1 MSTGWRWTGCAGCSG
16 RGPCERAGHAG
27 AQAPRR
33 RCARL
38 RHSRSGVDEPAQS
51 KTLWTRIRN
60 ALFYSFDGFAAALRN
75 EDAFRQEMLLALV
88 LIPIAI
94 QAPVS
99 APCKAMMVAAVLL
112 VLVPMMT
119 GTQGTDRALLQS
131 DGSMNDR

>member
-1 MSTGWRWTGCAGCSG
+1 MGRVNAPVMLTPKPRVDGALASDTPEAASTSPHKGKTG
-16 RGPCERAGHAG
+16 
-27 AQAPRR
+27 
-33 RCARL
+33 
-38 RHSRSGVDEPAQS
+38 
-51 KTLWTRIRN
+51 WTRIRN

-99 APCKAMMVAAVLL
+99 GPCKAMMVAAVLL

-119 GTQGTDRALLQS
+119 GAQGTDRALLQS